1 MTPIAQPW
9 IGGQWAPV
17 ASRAVADSVD
27 PSTGMVLGQFTD
39 ADIGT
44 AEAAIGAARRAFE
57 HSDWAHAPRLRA
69 AVMLEFANRVERRA
83 DELAL
88 LLAQETGKLLKPAQ
102 AELAGTVSEIRFY
115 AGLARTIFGR
125 TTEVEPGALS
135 VLSREAAGVA
145 GIIVPWNAAAIL
157 LVRSLA
163 PAMAAG
169 CTSVIKLAPQSALFQ
184 TELLRCLVEVPNL
197 PAGVVNFYSCTG
209 SEPSEALV
217 ASSDVD
223 VISFT
228 GSVRVGQRIMAS
240 AAPTL
245 KRLNLELGGKAPAI
259 VFADADPKSIAAQLA
274 GAATIA
280 AGQQCTA
287 LDRVLAHESLIEPLR
302 EALAAQFR
310 SIAVGP
316 ATEVGS
322 QMGPQI
328 DIANRDRIARLI
340 DQAHQHGE
348 VIVRGEVLDGRLA
361 RGAFIRPSLI
371 QVGALD
377 SPFVQEEFF
386 GPVLNLEIFR
396 EESEAVARANA
407 TRYGLSASVWTH
419 DGARA
424 RRVARALRSGTVWIN
439 THNKLLPEAETGG
452 FGASG
457 YGRLHGAEAM
467 LEFLETKHVYEDI
480 GRVALAR
487 ASRPL
492 CSSPAAP
499 AASSATP
506 CTPPA
511 RSPSS
516 ASG

>member
-1 MTPIAQPW
+1 M
-9 IGGQWAPV
+9 
-17 ASRAVADSVD
+17 
-27 PSTGMVLGQFTD
+27 LGQFAD
-39 ADIGT
+39 ADLGT

-83 DELAL
+83 EELAL
-88 LLAQETGKLLKPAQ
+88 LLARETGKLLKPAQ
-102 AELAGTVSEIRFY
+102 AEVAGTVYAIRFY

-135 VLSREAAGVA
+135 VLSREAAGMA

-169 CTSVIKLAPQSALFQ
+169 CTTVIKMAPQSALFQ
-184 TELLRCLVEVPNL
+184 TELLRCLIEVPNL
-197 PAGVVNFYSCTG
+197 PVGVVNFYSCTG
-209 SEPSEALV
+209 NEPSEALV

-228 GSVRVGQRIMAS
+228 GSVLVGQRTMAS

-259 VFADADPKSIAAQLA
+259 VFADADPKAIAAQLA
-274 GAATIA
+274 AAAAIA

-287 LDRVLAHESLIEPLR
+287 LDRVLAHESLIAPPR

-316 ATEVGS
+316 ATDAAS

-328 DIANRDRIARLI
+328 DIANRDRIARLVEGA
-340 DQAHQHGE
+340 QQHVE

-371 QVGALD
+371 QVSALD

-386 GPVLNLEIFR
+386 GPVLNLESFR
-396 EESEAVARANA
+396 EEGDAVARANA

-452 FGASG
+452 FGDSG
-457 YGRLHGAEAM
+457 YCRLHGAEAT
-467 LEFLETKHVYEDI
+467 LEFLEAKHAYEDI
-480 GRVALAR
+480 GRVKPR
-487 ASRPL
+487 T
-492 CSSPAAP
+492 AP
-499 AASSATP
+499 T
-506 CTPPA
+506 
-511 RSPSS
+511 
-516 ASG
+516 

>member
-1 MTPIAQPW
+1 MTSIAQPW
-9 IGGQWAPV
+9 IAGQWTPV
-17 ASRAVADSVD
+17 DSRAAADSID
-27 PSTGMVLGQFTD
+27 PSTGKVLGQFVD
-39 ADIGT
+39 ADVGT
-44 AEAAIGAARRAFE
+44 AEAAISAARRAFL
-57 HSDWAHAPRLRA
+57 HSDWAHAPRMRA

-115 AGLARTIFGR
+115 AGLARAIFGR

-169 CTSVIKLAPQSALFQ
+169 CTSVVKMAPQSALFQ
-184 TELLRCLVEVPNL
+184 TELLRCLVEIPNL
-197 PAGVVNFYSCTG
+197 PPGVINFYSCISTP
-209 SEPSEALV
+209 PSEALV
-217 ASSDVD
+217 ASADVD
-223 VISFT
+223 VVSFT
-228 GSVRVGQRIMAS
+228 GSVPVGQRIMAS

-245 KRLNLELGGKAPAI
+245 KRLNLELGGKAPGI
-259 VFADADPKSIAAQLA
+259 VFADADPQAIAPQLA
-274 GAATIA
+274 AASIIA

-287 LDRVLAHESLIEPLR
+287 LDRVLVHERLLDPLR
-302 EALAAQFR
+302 DALAAHFR
-310 SIAVGP
+310 NVAVGL
-316 ATEVGS
+316 ATEAES
-322 QMGPQI
+322 QMGPLI
-328 DIANRDRIARLI
+328 DMANRDRIDRLVEE
-340 DQAHQHGE
+340 AGQHGD
-348 VIVRGEVLDGRLA
+348 VIVRGEILDGRLA

-371 QVGALD
+371 QVSALD
-377 SPFVQEEFF
+377 SPIVQEEFF
-386 GPVLNLEIFR
+386 GPVLNLESFR
-396 EESEAVARANA
+396 DEGEAVTRANA
-407 TRYGLSASVWTH
+407 TRFGLSASVWTH

-452 FGASG
+452 FGVSG

-480 GRVALAR
+480 GCVK
-487 ASRPL
+487 PD
-492 CSSPAAP
+492 
-499 AASSATP
+499 
-506 CTPPA
+506 
-511 RSPSS
+511 
-516 ASG
+516 

>member
-9 IGGQWAPV
+9 IGDQWAPIS
-17 ASRAVADSVD
+17 SRAAADSID
-27 PSTGMVLGQFTD
+27 PSTGLVLGRFAD

-44 AEAAIGAARRAFE
+44 AEAAISAARRAFAQ
-57 HSDWAHAPRLRA
+57 SDWAHAPRLRA

-102 AELAGTVSEIRFY
+102 AELAGTVSEIRFF
-115 AGLARTIFGR
+115 AGLARSIFGR
-125 TTEVEPGALS
+125 TTEVEPGVLS

-163 PAMAAG
+163 PALAAG
-169 CTSVIKLAPQSALFQ
+169 CTSVIKMAPQSALFQ
-184 TELLRCLVEVPNL
+184 TALLRCLIEVPNL
-197 PAGVVNFYSCTG
+197 PPGVVNFYSCTG
-209 SEPSEALV
+209 TEPSEALV

-228 GSVRVGQRIMAS
+228 GSVRVGQRIMAT

-259 VFADADPKSIAAQLA
+259 VFADADPNAIAAQLA
-274 GAATIA
+274 AAATIA

-287 LDRVLAHESLIEPLR
+287 LDRVLAHESLIARLR

-316 ATEVGS
+316 ATDAAS

-328 DIANRDRIARLI
+328 DIANRDRIARLVE
-340 DQAHQHGE
+340 QARQHGE
-348 VIVRGEVLDGRLA
+348 VIVRGEVLDGPLA

-371 QVGALD
+371 EVSVLD

-386 GPVLNLEIFR
+386 GPVLNLESFR
-396 EESEAVARANA
+396 EEGEAVTRANA

-457 YGRLHGAEAM
+457 YGRLHGAEAL
-467 LEFLETKHVYEDI
+467 LEFLETKHVYEEI
-480 GRVALAR
+480 GRVKPRTTA
-487 ASRPL
+487 
-492 CSSPAAP
+492 
-499 AASSATP
+499 
-506 CTPPA
+506 
-511 RSPSS
+511 
-516 ASG
+516 

>member
-1 MTPIAQPW
+1 MNATAQPW
-9 IGGQWAPV
+9 IAGQWAAV
-17 ASRAVADSVD
+17 GGRAVADSVD
-27 PSTGMVLGQFTD
+27 PSTGKVLGQFAD
-39 ADIGT
+39 AGIAT
-44 AEAAIGAARRAFE
+44 AEAAIDAARIAFLR
-57 HSDWAHAPRLRA
+57 SDWAHAPRLRA

-83 DELAL
+83 GELAL

-102 AELAGTVSEIRFY
+102 MELAGTVSEIRFY

-145 GIIVPWNAAAIL
+145 GIIVPWNAASIL

-169 CTSVIKLAPQSALFQ
+169 CTSVIKMAPQAALFQ
-184 TELLRCLVEVPNL
+184 TELLRCLVEIPEL
-197 PAGVVNFYSCTG
+197 PPGVINFYSCT
-209 SEPSEALV
+209 SSQPSEALV
-217 ASSDVD
+217 TSPDVD

-228 GSVRVGQRIMAS
+228 GSVPVGQRIMAS
-240 AAPTL
+240 AASTL
-245 KRLNLELGGKAPAI
+245 KRLNLELGGKAPGI
-259 VFADADPKSIAAQLA
+259 VFADADPAAIAPQLVA
-274 GAATIA
+274 AATIA

-287 LDRVLAHESLIEPLR
+287 LDRVLVHESLLEPLR
-302 EALAAQFR
+302 DALAAHMR

-316 ATEVGS
+316 ATEAGS
-322 QMGPQI
+322 QMGPLI
-328 DIANRDRIARLI
+328 DVANRDRIDRLVDEAR
-340 DQAHQHGE
+340 HYGE
-348 VIVRGEVLDGRLA
+348 VIVRGEVLGGRLA
-361 RGAFIRPSLI
+361 GGAFIGPSLV

-377 SPFVQEEFF
+377 SPIVQEEFF
-386 GPVLNLEIFR
+386 GPVLNLESFR
-396 EESEAVARANA
+396 DEAEAVARANA
-407 TRYGLSASVWTH
+407 TRFGLSASVWTH

-480 GRVALAR
+480 GRVKPR
-487 ASRPL
+487 TES
-492 CSSPAAP
+492 
-499 AASSATP
+499 T
-506 CTPPA
+506 
-511 RSPSS
+511 
-516 ASG
+516 